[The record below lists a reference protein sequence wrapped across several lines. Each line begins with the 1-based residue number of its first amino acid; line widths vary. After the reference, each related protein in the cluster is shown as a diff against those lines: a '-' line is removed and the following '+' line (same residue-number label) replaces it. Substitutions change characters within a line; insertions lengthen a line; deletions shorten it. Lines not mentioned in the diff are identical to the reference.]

1 MFIPPSLRAVSAAL
15 GLALVAGLG
24 AAGTASAQT
33 DTLAVYSFTGA
44 AGSEATL
51 PPDAQPTGATA
62 SVISRG
68 AGLTPSAA
76 GGVFSS
82 SGFELA
88 LTRDATDYVE
98 FGIAPDAGRALT
110 LSALVFD
117 ERRSGTGIRTFALY
131 SNLDGYTT
139 PIQVFEVPDDTN
151 TRTQRAV
158 LGTAFTGLTTGVTFR
173 LYGYAAEAT
182 AGTWRQDNIKFVG
195 RIGAGGGP
203 VLPVVR
209 FAAASAT
216 VAENGGTA
224 TLRVR
229 RTGDLSAAST
239 VSLRAS
245 GGTATAGSDYTFA
258 TQTLTFAAGD
268 TSKTVT
274 VPIVNDTAAEPSE
287 TVVIDLETPTGAL
300 VGAPS
305 SFTLTITDDD
315 APTTGAGTIGAAR
328 AAAVGSTVTFE
339 GVITRAQGAFSR
351 IQDATGAL
359 VLRATSGAFFDAVA
373 SGAVEPGDLVRV
385 TGVTSEFN
393 GLFQLN
399 EGGIQTFTVVTRG
412 TPLPAAQTVTLAQ
425 LATNGEQYESEI
437 VRVTGLTTTGTGIF
451 AAATTYPV
459 TDASG
464 TLDLRTANAADTDL
478 DGEPVPLGAFT
489 FEGPLS
495 QFKSATTVGGGYQL
509 QPINAT
515 DITSTGPAGP
525 TSVAFTSAS
534 ALTTESAG
542 TYAVSVSI
550 LNPDPVNAT
559 TVQVVLDG
567 GTATPVSDFSVA
579 SPVTL
584 TFAAG
589 SRTPQTVTVTLVTDT
604 VTEPEET
611 ILFRLQN
618 VAGGNTASIGTPS
631 TFTLRLADG
640 GATGGGTICPGQN
653 GATLL
658 ACLRAGYPRTN
669 PRGYGERTSFYSS
682 YYGPQPYRGVYTGRT
697 GPLGSSGPNEINTEH
712 TWPQSKMP
720 NQGETAGDMHNLY
733 LTIAS
738 VNGARGNL
746 PLLDIDD
753 NLTTAWYGPTGDGPR
768 PTTNIDAYSEG
779 TSSAFEPREDHK
791 GNAARAVA
799 YFYTLYGTNDVSF
812 WESSK
817 RVLVTWNTLD
827 PANAEEIAR
836 SAAIRAYQGN
846 ENPYI
851 LDATLMQ
858 RAFGTTT
865 STTLGD
871 RPTAFSATLAGA
883 RPVRTS
889 LGVSVSLPSA
899 SEVTVDVYDVA
910 GRRVA
915 QTVSNE
921 GAGQATLSLD
931 VAGLPAGVYVARV
944 RAGASATS
952 LTFVHVR

>member
-1 MFIPPSLRAVSAAL
+1 MFLPPSLRAASVAL
-15 GLALVAGLG
+15 GLVLAAGLG
-24 AAGTASAQT
+24 AAPAAQAQS

-44 AGSEATL
+44 AGNEATL

-68 AGLTPSAA
+68 PGITPSVA

-82 SGFELA
+82 TGFELA
-88 LTRDATDYVE
+88 LTRDAGDYAE
-98 FGIAPDAGRALT
+98 FGIAPEAGRTLT
-110 LSALVFD
+110 LTALVFD

-131 SNLDGYTT
+131 SSLDGYTT
-139 PIQVFEVPDDTN
+139 PIQVFEVPDDAN

-158 LGTAFTGLTTGVTFR
+158 LGTAFSSLTTGVTFR
-173 LYGYAAEAT
+173 LYGYAAEAGT
-182 AGTWRQDNIKFVG
+182 GTWRQDNIKFVG

-216 VAENGGTA
+216 VAENAGSA
-224 TLRVR
+224 TIRVR
-229 RTGDLSAAST
+229 RTGDVSGAST

-258 TQTLTFAAGD
+258 TQTVTFAAND
-268 TSKTVT
+268 TSKSVLVT
-274 VPIVNDTAAEPSE
+274 ILNDTAAEPSE
-287 TVVIDLETPTGAL
+287 TVVIDIESPSGA
-300 VGAPS
+300 VAGAPS
-305 SFTLTITDDD
+305 SFTLTLTDDD
-315 APTTGAGTIGAAR
+315 APSGAGTIGAAR
-328 AAAVGSTVTFE
+328 AATIGSAVTFE
-339 GVITRAQGAFSR
+339 GIITRAQGAFSR

-359 VLRATSGAFFDAVA
+359 VLRATVGAFFDAVA
-373 SGAVEPGDLVRV
+373 SGAVEPGDRVRV

-393 GLFQLN
+393 GLVQIN
-399 EGGIQTFTVVTRG
+399 GADIQTFAVVSRG
-412 TPLPAAQTVTLAQ
+412 NPLPMSQTVTLAE

-437 VRVTGLTTTGTGIF
+437 VRVSGLTTTGTGTF

-459 TDASG
+459 TSTTG

-478 DGEPVPLGAFT
+478 DGEPVPAGAFT
-489 FEGPLS
+489 FDGPLS

-534 ALTTESAG
+534 ALTTENAG

-550 LNPDPVNAT
+550 TNPDPAVAT

-567 GTATPVSDFSVA
+567 GTATAVTDFSVA

-589 SRTPQTVTVTLVTDT
+589 SRTPQTVTVTLVADT
-604 VTEPEET
+604 QTEGEET
-611 ILFRLQN
+611 ILFRLRN
-618 VAGGNTASIGTPS
+618 VAGGNAATIGTSS

-640 GATGGGTICPGQN
+640 GATGGGTICPGQT
-653 GATLL
+653 GAPLL
-658 ACLRAGYPRTN
+658 ACLRAAYPRTSA
-669 PRGYGERTSFYSS
+669 RGYSERTSFYSS
-682 YYGPQPYRGVYTGRT
+682 YYGSPPYRCVYTGRT
-697 GPLGSSGPNEINTEH
+697 GPLGSSGPSEINTEH

-720 NQGETAGDMHNLY
+720 NEGDQRGDMHNLY

-738 VNGARGNL
+738 VNSARGNL

-753 NLTTAWYGPTGDGPR
+753 NAAAAWYGPTGDGPR
-768 PTTNIDAYSEG
+768 PATNIDAFSEG
-779 TSSAFEPREDHK
+779 TASAFEPREDHK

-799 YFYTLYGTNDVSF
+799 YFYTLYGTNDVGF

-817 RVLVTWNTLD
+817 RVLVAWNTLD
-827 PANAEEIAR
+827 AANAEETAR

-858 RAFGTTT
+858 RAFGTTV

-871 RPTAFSATLAGA
+871 RPLAFSATLAGA
-883 RPVRTS
+883 RPVRTA

-915 QTVSNE
+915 QTVSSE

-944 RAGASATS
+944 RAGASAAS
-952 LTFVHVR
+952 LTFVHGR